1 MAADAAATAVVAA
14 AAVANGASPQF
25 ASSSLCRVTE
35 AAQVTKLDSGVRVV
49 TEAVPSVRSVALG
62 LWVGTG
68 SRNEVPS
75 QAGVSHFLEHLLF
88 KGTKRYSAV
97 ELNEQ
102 FDSIGAAFNAAT
114 SKETTHVHARFLD
127 EHLERAYDLMAEMFL
142 EPIYPEGEVTTE
154 RQVVIEEIAMYED
167 EPSDKVHDVLDE
179 AIFGDHPLGKRIIG
193 TADVIG
199 SIPIPDIRGYHD
211 ARYVGS
217 NIVVAAAGNLE
228 HEALVAMT
236 EELLQPKP
244 EGDPGSEQPQLN
256 GAVPNIGFQA
266 KDTEQY
272 HLCLG
277 APGIAR
283 GDDRRY
289 ALRILNTVFGG
300 SSSSR
305 LFREIREKR
314 GLAYSVGSYTDSYRD
329 AGMVALYIGTREDNV
344 EEAFD
349 VTGAEL
355 RRLADEDM
363 TDDELIRAK
372 ESVKG
377 RLVLS
382 QESTGARMSRLA
394 STLLFDQPIETLDE
408 MIAKVDAVTTAEI
421 REVASE
427 LYLPERF
434 SAACIGRDE
443 DCFRKALAPVNEVLA
458 AAA

>member
-1 MAADAAATAVVAA
+1 VSET
-14 AAVANGASPQF
+14 SQ
-25 ASSSLCRVTE
+25 VTE
-35 AAQVTKLDSGVRVV
+35 LPSGVRVV

-68 SRNEVPS
+68 SRNEVRG
-75 QAGVSHFLEHLLF
+75 QEGVSHFLEHLLF
-88 KGTKRYSAV
+88 KGTPRYSAV
-97 ELNEQ
+97 ELNEE
-102 FDSIGAAFNAAT
+102 FDSIGASFNAAT

-127 EHLERAYDLMAEMFL
+127 EHTERAYDLMAEML
-142 EPIYPEGEVTTE
+142 LAPTYPEDEVKTE

-179 AIFGDHPLGKRIIG
+179 AIFGDHPLGARIIG
-193 TADVIG
+193 DANVIG
-199 SIPIPDIRGYHD
+199 SIPIPEIRAYHD
-211 ARYVGS
+211 GRYVGS

-228 HEALVAMT
+228 HEQIVELT
-236 EELLQPKP
+236 ERLLEPRP
-244 EGDPGSEQPQLN
+244 EGDPGSEQPGLN
-256 GAVPNIGFQA
+256 GAEPRVGFQA

-289 ALRILNTVFGG
+289 ALRVLNTVFGG

-349 VTGAEL
+349 VTGTEL

-363 TDDELIRAK
+363 TDDELTRAK

-377 RLVLS
+377 RLVLA

-394 STLLFDQPIETLDE
+394 SSLLFDLPIESLDE

-421 REVASE
+421 REVAGE